1 MMEQL
6 SIWCMLFAI
15 SCGGNQSAEMQFK
28 PLKNQYL
35 DAGIAARQPSRSGPK
50 KMGKDLF
57 ENKSAKLRYQY
68 ADKPQPLRGD

>member
-1 MMEQL
+1 MEQL

-15 SCGGNQSAEMQFK
+15 SCGGNQRTEMQFK
-28 PLKNQYL
+28 ALENQYL
-35 DAGIAARQPSRSGPK
+35 DADIAARQPSRSGPK